1 MDEDILVILVS
12 GLVVLVPVV
21 GLTLRFALKP
31 MVDSIARLL
40 EARNGSAARSLEAID
55 LVDKRLALFE
65 QEFQLLR
72 SEVRQLD
79 ERHDFYDKL
88 TSGR

>member
-1 MDEDILVILVS
+1 MDEDIIIILMS
-12 GLVVLVPVV
+12 GLVVLVPVA

-31 MVDSIARLL
+31 VVDSIARLL
-40 EARNGSAARSLEAID
+40 EVRNNSASRNLEAID

-65 QEFQLLR
+65 QELHLLR

-79 ERHDFYDKL
+79 ERSEFYDKL